1 MRKEKDMKLKIDW
14 HTLVKALLKAIWP
27 FIAGAVGGI
36 VSGCTVGGVGP
47 NFFG

>member
-1 MRKEKDMKLKIDW
+1 MKLNIDW
-14 HTLVKALLKAIWP
+14 YGLLRVVIKAICP

-36 VSGCTVGGVGP
+36 VSGCTVGGICP